1 MDHHPPSEKCPQ
13 ISLVA
18 STVFQQQMRQFCGG
32 QHWRIGLRPHRP
44 QAMQFIVHHHSAG
57 APSQLFEVEPS
68 VHCGH
73 LGDRHTSV
81 TEAHALSFE
90 MPASG
95 GLPLGGGNGWR
106 GGNHLPILAVTPGVR
121 RNRFGVWSTLGLGR
135 PIEADVSLDVI
146 LGLMAGAGMG
156 VGVGTTTMAWLARS
170 KLAAAP
176 TNSAGLTPADPF
188 GGVAAALTE
197 VARSAEAQAASMSR
211 LAVMTAESVRLAS
224 GSYVFELRDRFDA
237 ALPPTSV
244 GVASAELSAESD
256 LGPLELLAYHP
267 GDHLRAEVRIAVS
280 QAPVRRIVSAHWEH
294 IPERCDTRAPTFA
307 SAGGV
312 PLPDGSWELPSDVSL
327 FVDLVLDLDVGSM
340 ELGAFETKGR
350 VMIIITDGRPE
361 GAVAAVAV
369 DTRLAAI
376 VVPDDDGV
384 GLDVPIIEAVVGA
397 EQRTYLLE
405 KATGMALD
413 LPKLRELL

>member
-1 MDHHPPSEKCPQ
+1 
-13 ISLVA
+13 
-18 STVFQQQMRQFCGG
+18 
-32 QHWRIGLRPHRP
+32 
-44 QAMQFIVHHHSAG
+44 MQFIVHHHSPG
-57 APSQLFEVEPS
+57 PSGQLFEVEVS
-68 VHCGH
+68 VRRGH
-73 LGDRHTSV
+73 TSDRHTSI
-81 TEAHALSFE
+81 TEAHALGFE
-90 MPASG
+90 VPASG
-95 GLPLGGGNGWR
+95 GLPLGGGDGR
-106 GGNHLPILAVTPGVR
+106 CSGDHQPILAATTGIE
-121 RNRFGVWSTLGLGR
+121 STLPWWR
-135 PIEADVSLDVI
+135 SIEADVSIDVI
-146 LGLMAGAGMG
+146 LGLMAGAGLG
-156 VGVGTTTMAWLARS
+156 VGVGTTTMAWMARS
-170 KLAAAP
+170 KPATVTTGPATGTSP
-176 TNSAGLTPADPF
+176 SASGPADPF

-197 VARSAEAQAASMSR
+197 VARASEAQAASMSR

-237 ALPPTSV
+237 ALPPASV

-307 SAGGV
+307 AAAGM

-350 VMIIITDGRPE
+350 LMIIITDGRPE
-361 GAVAAVAV
+361 GAVANVAV

-384 GLDVPIIEAVVGA
+384 GLDVPIIEAVVGP

>member
-1 MDHHPPSEKCPQ
+1 
-13 ISLVA
+13 
-18 STVFQQQMRQFCGG
+18 
-32 QHWRIGLRPHRP
+32 
-44 QAMQFIVHHHSAG
+44 MQFIVHHHSPG
-57 APSQLFEVEPS
+57 SSNQFFEVEPS
-68 VHCGH
+68 VRSGH
-73 LGDRHTSV
+73 TGDRHASV
-81 TEAHALSFE
+81 AEAHALGFE
-90 MPASG
+90 VPARG
-95 GLPLGGGNGWR
+95 GLPLGGGDDGC
-106 GGNHLPILAVTPGVR
+106 GGDHLAILAATPGIE
-121 RNRFGVWSTLGLGR
+121 RNRSVDGSTSRLPR
-135 PIEADVSLDVI
+135 SIEADVSIDVI
-146 LGLMAGAGMG
+146 LGLVAGAGVG
-156 VGVGTTTMAWLARS
+156 VGVGTTTMAWITRS
-170 KLAAAP
+170 KPTPAA
-176 TNSAGLTPADPF
+176 TGSSASAQADPF

-237 ALPPTSV
+237 ALPPASV

-307 SAGGV
+307 AAGGL

-361 GAVAAVAV
+361 GAVATVAV

-384 GLDVPIIEAVVGA
+384 GLDVPIIEAVVGP

-405 KATGMALD
+405 KGTGMALD